1 MSLDVFQSNF
11 RKILP
16 RNNNISSKALS
27 KESNNINRKKIKV
40 NSQITAMISFLE
52 VAVQIFYFIL
62 LGFVIKKTTF
72 GTLITAMMLYL
83 IILPYS
89 FLMNTS
95 NNKNRVVEVGWR
107 AIFKNIMRGSLT
119 TKPLANRNP
128 TKSETKNNIHLKTVD
143 VARSSVDNLANCG
156 ISLETNNKDN
166 NQSYRD
172 RTNGD
177 LTKDDANKKETTSDG
192 SAGRNKS
199 PISDSDESCVSE
211 ILLNVWNLD
220 ERKNIISI
228 MADNLDDES
237 LYLVYFK
244 HFLDFQTLRK
254 EERAISMDLT
264 IQDLLNIDDMSI
276 GGGFGYNRS
285 KKKSSSKQGSE
296 NCINSKNDF
305 STSNMIKRKTENKII
320 RVLKRSKKERILFR
334 KDLLIKLE
342 KCYKMKN
349 SLTKEETF
357 NNLIE
362 ELISLEE
369 SFIEN

>member
-1 MSLDVFQSNF
+1 
-11 RKILP
+11 
-16 RNNNISSKALS
+16 
-27 KESNNINRKKIKV
+27 
-40 NSQITAMISFLE
+40 MISFLE
-52 VAVQIFYFIL
+52 VATNIFYFIL
-62 LGFVIKKTTF
+62 LGLVIKKTTF

-107 AIFKNIMRGSLT
+107 AIFKNIIRGSLT

-128 TKSETKNNIHLKTVD
+128 TKSETKDNADLKKIDETK
-143 VARSSVDNLANCG
+143 SNVDNLANCG
-156 ISLETNNKDN
+156 ICLETINKNN
-166 NQSYRD
+166 NQSCRD
-172 RTNGD
+172 TTNGD
-177 LTKDDANKKETTSDG
+177 LSKDDSNKKETTSDG

-199 PISDSDESCVSE
+199 PISNSDESCTSE
-211 ILLNVWNLD
+211 IVLNVWNLD

-244 HFLDFQTLRK
+244 HFLDFQIRRK
-254 EERAISMDLT
+254 EEKSISIDLT
-264 IQDLLNIDDMSI
+264 IEELLNVDDISI
-276 GGGFGYNRS
+276 GVGFGYNRS
-285 KKKSSSKQGSE
+285 KKKSTSNKASS
-296 NCINSKNDF
+296 NCVNSKNNF
-305 STSNMIKRKTENKII
+305 STSNIIKSRNENEIVRI
-320 RVLKRSKKERILFR
+320 LKGSKKERTLLR

-369 SFIEN
+369 SFIENY